1 MSDRLWI
8 AARFARLPNQ
18 CTTFDGSGHSRVR
31 CVPAF
36 VLLTPCPSN
45 FDSVLDSTVCF
56 CSGAV
61 VCANP
66 IQVFISMRFDV
77 MLAALLAFVEVAIS
91 HLGVF
96 VELFDWLDGIALET
110 LFETRHGSSCV
121 RMVLPIIVPF

>member
-1 MSDRLWI
+1 M
-8 AARFARLPNQ
+8 
-18 CTTFDGSGHSRVR
+18 
-31 CVPAF
+31 PAF
-36 VLLTPCPSN
+36 VLLTPCACDFN
-45 FDSVLDSTVCF
+45 IELDATVCF
-56 CSGAV
+56 RSGSV
-61 VCANP
+61 IRTNP
-66 IQVFISMRFDV
+66 VEIFFPMVFDV